1 METPLQLTKEF
12 HEAFD
17 IYLQDTPGEIPEEV
31 KQLRINLMT
40 EELKEVIDAM
50 KDEPLEHV
58 AKELADLTCAIYGTV
73 LSYGMADQWN
83 DIFSE
88 MTRSNMSKLD
98 EDGNPIK
105 REDGKI
111 LKGPNFSEAN
121 IVLKK

>member
-1 METPLQLTKEF
+1 MKTPLQLTKEF

-17 IYLQDTPGEIPEEV
+17 IYLQDTPGDISEEV

-50 KDEPLEHV
+50 KNEPLEHV

-73 LSYGMADQWN
+73 LSYGMGDQWN
-83 DIFSE
+83 DIFAE

-98 EDGNPIK
+98 ENRNPIK